1 MESEEL
7 GVGASGG
14 IEDSGGS
21 NQSFNHRYHQFKQT
35 SSLSFVICRLL
46 QKLDLFKLATTA
58 EARSGRRSRL
68 APFSKILSHLGV
80 LDECCSAAILES
92 EDTQKEEEEESRG
105 ISKDFCFVKDS
116 TPIWAMSRCLGLG
129 GDVDLWKR

>member
-14 IEDSGGS
+14 IEDFGGS
-21 NQSFNHRYHQFKQT
+21 NQSFNHRCHHFKQT

-46 QKLDLFKLATTA
+46 QKLDLFKLATTV

-92 EDTQKEEEEESRG
+92 EDTQKEEEEEESRG
-105 ISKDFCFVKDS
+105 ISKDFCFVKVRTAHLS
-116 TPIWAMSRCLGLG
+116 GQCR
-129 GDVDLWKR
+129 DV